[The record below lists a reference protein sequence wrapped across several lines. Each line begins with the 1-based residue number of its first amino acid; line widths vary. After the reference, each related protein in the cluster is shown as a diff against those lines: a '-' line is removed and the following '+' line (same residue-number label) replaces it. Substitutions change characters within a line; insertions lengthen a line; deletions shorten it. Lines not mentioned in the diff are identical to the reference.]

1 MLLLAVLFACKSPEK
16 LLQQGDYDEVI
27 DRGIKKQLKGKADNA
42 DRELMDKAYRL
53 ANERDQSRIHF
64 LLQEGKPENWDEIYR
79 RYLALSNRQDRIQK
93 ILPYSVN
100 GKVVDYTRVDYS
112 EKIVEAKTNAARFY
126 FERAEENMRLNTKE
140 AYRQAYA
147 DYGIARDYRAVDY
160 PGIGVKIERSRE
172 LGISRVLIE
181 YDNKLQ
187 YRLPREFFDEIDNLN
202 TARFNS
208 QWVEYHLAP
217 LEPDMVYDYYIAV
230 VLNSLEVIPPLEE
243 REEYIRQKRVQDGFD
258 YVLDNRGNVMKDTL
272 GNDIKVPRYKDLSA
286 RVIRIRQYQSAT
298 LKGEVEFMATHPNRL
313 LKRESVQGTSVFEH
327 VSGKATGH
335 REALLPEDLDLIQLD
350 EVPFPAEERLIMDC
364 VPILRDAI
372 SDLIIDSRRL
382 IY

>member
-1 MLLLAVLFACKSPEK
+1 LLLLAVLFACKSPEK

>member
-1 MLLLAVLFACKSPEK
+1 MYAIRSY
-16 LLQQGDYDEVI
+16 YD
-27 DRGIKKQLKGKADNA
+27 
-42 DRELMDKAYRL
+42 
-53 ANERDQSRIHF
+53 
-64 LLQEGKPENWDEIYR
+64 
-79 RYLALSNRQDRIQK
+79 RQDRIQK

-208 QWVEYHLAP
+208 QWVEYHLASYNF
-217 LEPDMVYDYYIAV
+217 V
-230 VLNSLEVIPPLEE
+230 
-243 REEYIRQKRVQDGFD
+243 
-258 YVLDNRGNVMKDTL
+258 
-272 GNDIKVPRYKDLSA
+272 
-286 RVIRIRQYQSAT
+286 
-298 LKGEVEFMATHPNRL
+298 
-313 LKRESVQGTSVFEH
+313 
-327 VSGKATGH
+327 
-335 REALLPEDLDLIQLD
+335 
-350 EVPFPAEERLIMDC
+350 
-364 VPILRDAI
+364 
-372 SDLIIDSRRL
+372 
-382 IY
+382 